1 MPQHKT
7 MKKQVVSVK
16 PIRSLEDALNR
27 CQILGMRLSRQRRF
41 ILELLWTEQE
51 HLSAREIYDRLNRA
65 GKAIGHTSVYQNLEA
80 LSNQGIIECIERS
93 DGRLYG
99 NISDAH
105 SHVNCIDT
113 NQLLDV
119 QIELPEELI
128 RQVEAQTGVRIV
140 EYQINFFGY
149 RHQESP
155 TPAESATDQGAI
167 A

>member
-1 MPQHKT
+1 